1 MTRRNWVQVNLPRLL
16 VEKIDELIESR
27 QAFYANRNQFC
38 AAVLIK
44 EVERIIDRN
53 LELNKD

>member
-1 MTRRNWVQVNLPRLL
+1 MSRRNWVQVNLPRLL
-16 VEKIDELIESR
+16 VEKIDELIET
-27 QAFYANRNQFC
+27 QAAFYANRNQFC

-53 LELNKD
+53 LELKKD